1 MPSNLLFSFTKNK
14 LNIHFF
20 NFTLK
25 SQLSFQTEKTQI
37 MRTMVDLGKQRD
49 QHYHH
54 MQIITTPTTV
64 DCAREFRL
72 RRTLRSLIECMLP
85 YCCTYQQPPSPSHQN
100 DTVSVSSS
108 TSSSSSSDHSSS
120 SSSSSHSNSIVSGT
134 FFGHRRGRVSFC
146 LQDSTA
152 VGSSPLLLLELAVPT
167 AALAKEMDEAG
178 VLRIALECDPRRS
191 SNSRSSSIFDVPVW
205 SMCCNGRK
213 MGFAVRRKVTENDA
227 VFLRMMQSVSV
238 GAGVVPLD
246 EEEQTL
252 YLRARFERVTGSS
265 DSESFHMM
273 NPGGSYGQELS
284 IFLLRS

>member
-1 MPSNLLFSFTKNK
+1 
-14 LNIHFF
+14 
-20 NFTLK
+20 
-25 SQLSFQTEKTQI
+25 
-37 MRTMVDLGKQRD
+37 MRTMVDLGK
-49 QHYHH
+49 HH
-54 MQIITTPTTV
+54 HLHIIDTPTTV

-72 RRTLRSLIECMLP
+72 RRTLRSFIECMLP
-85 YCCTYQQPPSPSHQN
+85 YCCTYQQPSPSNQN

-108 TSSSSSSDHSSS
+108 SSSSSSSENSS
-120 SSSSSHSNSIVSGT
+120 SSSSSHSSSIVSGT

-146 LQDSTA
+146 LQDSA
-152 VGSSPLLLLELAVPT
+152 MGSQPLLLLELAVPT
-167 AALAKEMDEAG
+167 AVLAKEMDEAG
-178 VLRIALECDPRRS
+178 VLRIALECDRRRS
-191 SNSRSSSIFDVPVW
+191 SNSRSSSIFEVPVW
-205 SMCCNGRK
+205 SMYCNGRK
-213 MGFAVRRKVTENDA
+213 MGYAVRRKVTENDA

-238 GAGVVPLD
+238 GAGVVPSD

>member
-1 MPSNLLFSFTKNK
+1 
-14 LNIHFF
+14 
-20 NFTLK
+20 
-25 SQLSFQTEKTQI
+25 
-37 MRTMVDLGKQRD
+37 MRTMVDLGKQHR
-49 QHYHH
+49 HHH
-54 MQIITTPTTV
+54 MQIIDTTTTV

-72 RRTLRSLIECMLP
+72 RRTLRSFIECMLP
-85 YCCTYQQPPSPSHQN
+85 YCCTYQHQPSPTYQN

-108 TSSSSSSDHSSS
+108 TSSSSSSDH
-120 SSSSSHSNSIVSGT
+120 SSSSHSNSIVSGT

-146 LQDSTA
+146 LQDST
-152 VGSSPLLLLELAVPT
+152 VRSPPLLLLELAVPT
-167 AALAKEMDEAG
+167 TALAKEMDQAG
-178 VLRIALECDPRRS
+178 VLRIALECDRRRS
-191 SNSRSSSIFDVPVW
+191 NNNNRSSSIFDVPVW
-205 SMCCNGRK
+205 SMYCNGRK

-238 GAGVVPLD
+238 GAGVLPLEK

>member
-1 MPSNLLFSFTKNK
+1 
-14 LNIHFF
+14 
-20 NFTLK
+20 
-25 SQLSFQTEKTQI
+25 
-37 MRTMVDLGKQRD
+37 MRTMVDLGKQRG
-49 QHYHH
+49 HHHHH
-54 MQIITTPTTV
+54 MQTINTATTV
-64 DCAREFRL
+64 DCASELRH
-72 RRTLRSLIECMLP
+72 RRTLRSFIECMLP
-85 YCCTYQQPPSPSHQN
+85 YCCTYQQPSPSYQN

-108 TSSSSSSDHSSS
+108 TSSSSSSDHSS

-146 LQDSTA
+146 LQDASS

-167 AALAKEMDEAG
+167 AALAKEMDQEG
-178 VLRIALECDPRRS
+178 VLRIALECDRRRS
-191 SNSRSSSIFDVPVW
+191 SRSNMSRSASIFDVPVW
-205 SMCCNGRK
+205 SMYCNGRK
-213 MGFAVRRKVTENDA
+213 MGSAVRRKVTENDA
-227 VFLRMMQSVSV
+227 VFLKMMQSVSV

-252 YLRARFERVTGSS
+252 YLRAKFERVTGSS

>member
-1 MPSNLLFSFTKNK
+1 
-14 LNIHFF
+14 
-20 NFTLK
+20 
-25 SQLSFQTEKTQI
+25 

-49 QHYHH
+49 HNYHH
-54 MQIITTPTTV
+54 MQIITTPTSV
-64 DCAREFRL
+64 DCSREFRH
-72 RRTLRSLIECMLP
+72 RRTLRSLIECMIP
-85 YCCTYQQPPSPSHQN
+85 YCCTYQQQPYQN
-100 DTVSVSSS
+100 DTLSVSSTS
-108 TSSSSSSDHSSS
+108 SSSSSSDHSSS
-120 SSSSSHSNSIVSGT
+120 SQSSSTVSGT

-146 LQDSTA
+146 LQDAA

-167 AALAKEMDEAG
+167 AALAKEMDEEG
-178 VLRIALECDPRRS
+178 VLRIALECDRRRS

-205 SMCCNGRK
+205 SMFCNGRK

-238 GAGVVPLD
+238 GAGVVPS
-246 EEEQTL
+246 EEEDQML

-284 IFLLRS
+284 IFLLRSWN

>member
-1 MPSNLLFSFTKNK
+1 
-14 LNIHFF
+14 
-20 NFTLK
+20 
-25 SQLSFQTEKTQI
+25 

-49 QHYHH
+49 HHHHHHHHHH

-85 YCCTYQQPPSPSHQN
+85 YCCTYQQPTTSYQN
-100 DTVSVSSS
+100 DTVSVSST
-108 TSSSSSSDHSSS
+108 TSSSSSSDH
-120 SSSSSHSNSIVSGT
+120 SSSHSNSIVSGT

-146 LQDSTA
+146 LQDAT
-152 VGSSPLLLLELAVPT
+152 VGSPPLLLLELAVPT
-167 AALAKEMDEAG
+167 AALAKEMDQAG
-178 VLRIALECDPRRS
+178 VLRIALECDRRRSS

-205 SMCCNGRK
+205 SMYCNGRK

>member
-1 MPSNLLFSFTKNK
+1 
-14 LNIHFF
+14 
-20 NFTLK
+20 
-25 SQLSFQTEKTQI
+25 

-49 QHYHH
+49 HH
-54 MQIITTPTTV
+54 HLHHRMQIINTPTTV
-64 DCAREFRL
+64 DCAREIRL
-72 RRTLRSLIECMLP
+72 RRTLRSFIECMLP
-85 YCCTYQQPPSPSHQN
+85 YCCTYQQPSPLYQN

-108 TSSSSSSDHSSS
+108 SSSSSSSDHSSS
-120 SSSSSHSNSIVSGT
+120 SSSIVSGT

-146 LQDSTA
+146 LQEAT
-152 VGSSPLLLLELAVPT
+152 VGSPPLLLLELAVPT
-167 AALAKEMDEAG
+167 AALAKEMDQEG
-178 VLRIALECDPRRS
+178 VLRIALECDRRRS
-191 SNSRSSSIFDVPVW
+191 SSSRSSSIFDVPVW
-205 SMCCNGRK
+205 SMYCNGRK

-227 VFLRMMQSVSV
+227 VLLRMMQSVSV

-252 YLRARFERVTGSS
+252 YLRARFERVTGSN

>member
-1 MPSNLLFSFTKNK
+1 
-14 LNIHFF
+14 
-20 NFTLK
+20 
-25 SQLSFQTEKTQI
+25 

-49 QHYHH
+49 RHHHHH
-54 MQIITTPTTV
+54 MQIIDTPTTV
-64 DCAREFRL
+64 DCAREIRL
-72 RRTLRSLIECMLP
+72 RRTLRSFIECMLP
-85 YCCTYQQPPSPSHQN
+85 YCCTYQQPSHPYQN

-108 TSSSSSSDHSSS
+108 SSSSSSSDHSSS
-120 SSSSSHSNSIVSGT
+120 SSSSSSIVSGT

-146 LQDSTA
+146 LQEAT
-152 VGSSPLLLLELAVPT
+152 VGSPPLLLLELAVPT
-167 AALAKEMDEAG
+167 AALAKEMDQEG
-178 VLRIALECDPRRS
+178 VLRIALECDRRQ
-191 SNSRSSSIFDVPVW
+191 SRSSSIFDVPVW
-205 SMCCNGRK
+205 SMYCNGRK

-227 VFLRMMQSVSV
+227 VLLRMMQSVSV
-238 GAGVVPLD
+238 GAGVLPLD

>member
-1 MPSNLLFSFTKNK
+1 
-14 LNIHFF
+14 
-20 NFTLK
+20 
-25 SQLSFQTEKTQI
+25 
-37 MRTMVDLGKQRD
+37 MRTMVDFGKQRD
-49 QHYHH
+49 HH
-54 MQIITTPTTV
+54 HLQIITTPTTV
-64 DCAREFRL
+64 DCARDYRL

-85 YCCTYQQPPSPSHQN
+85 YCCTYQQPSPSYQN

-120 SSSSSHSNSIVSGT
+120 STHSNTIVSGT

-146 LQDSTA
+146 LQDAA
-152 VGSSPLLLLELAVPT
+152 VGSPPLLLLELAVPT
-167 AALAKEMDEAG
+167 AALAKEMDQAG
-178 VLRIALECDPRRS
+178 VLRIALECDRRRSSS

-205 SMCCNGRK
+205 SMCCNGKK

>member
-1 MPSNLLFSFTKNK
+1 MSSRFLFFTKILAQYSLLFISLSSLNLAFTKKRNK
-14 LNIHFF
+14 
-20 NFTLK
+20 K
-25 SQLSFQTEKTQI
+25 I

-49 QHYHH
+49 HHYNH
-54 MQIITTPTTV
+54 MQFITTPTTV
-64 DCAREFRL
+64 DCSREFRH
-72 RRTLRSLIECMLP
+72 RRTLRSLIECMIP
-85 YCCTYQQPPSPSHQN
+85 YCCTYQQQPYQN
-100 DTVSVSSS
+100 DTVSVSS
-108 TSSSSSSDHSSS
+108 SSSSSSDHSSS
-120 SSSSSHSNSIVSGT
+120 SSQSNSIVSGT

-146 LQDSTA
+146 LQDAA

-178 VLRIALECDPRRS
+178 VLRIALECDRRRS

-205 SMCCNGRK
+205 SMYCNGRK

-238 GAGVVPLD
+238 GAGVVPSE

>member
-1 MPSNLLFSFTKNK
+1 
-14 LNIHFF
+14 
-20 NFTLK
+20 
-25 SQLSFQTEKTQI
+25 

-49 QHYHH
+49 HH
-54 MQIITTPTTV
+54 HLQIISTPTTV

-72 RRTLRSLIECMLP
+72 RRTLRSFIECMLP
-85 YCCTYQQPPSPSHQN
+85 YCCTYQHHSPSYQN

-108 TSSSSSSDHSSS
+108 SSSSSSSEHSSS
-120 SSSSSHSNSIVSGT
+120 SSSSSQSNTIVSGT

-146 LQDSTA
+146 LQDSA
-152 VGSSPLLLLELAVPT
+152 VGSPPLLLLELAVPT
-167 AALAKEMDEAG
+167 AALAKEMDQAG
-178 VLRIALECDPRRS
+178 VLRIALECDRRRNS
-191 SNSRSSSIFDVPVW
+191 SNSRSSSIFDVPAW
-205 SMCCNGRK
+205 SMYCNGRK

-238 GAGVVPLD
+238 GAGVVPSD
-246 EEEQTL
+246 VEEQTL
-252 YLRARFERVTGSS
+252 YLRAKFERVTGSS

>member
-1 MPSNLLFSFTKNK
+1 
-14 LNIHFF
+14 
-20 NFTLK
+20 
-25 SQLSFQTEKTQI
+25 

-49 QHYHH
+49 RLHH
-54 MQIITTPTTV
+54 RMQIINTPTTV
-64 DCAREFRL
+64 DCAREIRL
-72 RRTLRSLIECMLP
+72 RRTLRSFIECMLP
-85 YCCTYQQPPSPSHQN
+85 YCCTYQQQPAHSYQN

-108 TSSSSSSDHSSS
+108 TSSDHSSSDHSSS
-120 SSSSSHSNSIVSGT
+120 SSSIVSGT

-146 LQDSTA
+146 LQDAT
-152 VGSSPLLLLELAVPT
+152 VGSPPLLLLELAVPT
-167 AALAKEMDEAG
+167 AALAKEMDQEG
-178 VLRIALECDPRRS
+178 VLRIALECDRRRS
-191 SNSRSSSIFDVPVW
+191 SSSNNSRSSSIFDVPVW
-205 SMCCNGRK
+205 SMYCNGRK

-227 VFLRMMQSVSV
+227 VLLRMMQSVSV

-273 NPGGSYGQELS
+273 NPRGSYGQELS

>member
-1 MPSNLLFSFTKNK
+1 
-14 LNIHFF
+14 
-20 NFTLK
+20 
-25 SQLSFQTEKTQI
+25 
-37 MRTMVDLGKQRD
+37 MRTMVDLGKQRN
-49 QHYHH
+49 HH
-54 MQIITTPTTV
+54 RMQTINTPTTV
-64 DCAREFRL
+64 DCASELRH

-85 YCCTYQQPPSPSHQN
+85 YCCTYQQPSPSYQN

-108 TSSSSSSDHSSS
+108 SSSSDH

-146 LQDSTA
+146 LQDAS
-152 VGSSPLLLLELAVPT
+152 VGSPPLLLLELAVPT
-167 AALAKEMDEAG
+167 AALAKEMDQAG
-178 VLRIALECDPRRS
+178 VLRIALECDRRRS
-191 SNSRSSSIFDVPVW
+191 SSNTRVSSIFDVPVW
-205 SMCCNGRK
+205 SMYCNGRK
-213 MGFAVRRKVTENDA
+213 MGSAVRRKVTENDA
-227 VFLRMMQSVSV
+227 VFLKMMQSVSV

-252 YLRARFERVTGSS
+252 YLRARFERVTGSV

>member
-1 MPSNLLFSFTKNK
+1 
-14 LNIHFF
+14 
-20 NFTLK
+20 
-25 SQLSFQTEKTQI
+25 

-49 QHYHH
+49 HLHH
-54 MQIITTPTTV
+54 LQIIDTPTTV

-85 YCCTYQQPPSPSHQN
+85 YCCTYQQQPSPSYQN
-100 DTVSVSSS
+100 DAVSVSSS
-108 TSSSSSSDHSSS
+108 SSSSSSDH

-146 LQDSTA
+146 LQDSA
-152 VGSSPLLLLELAVPT
+152 VGSPPLLLLELAVPT

-178 VLRIALECDPRRS
+178 VLRIALECDRRRS
-191 SNSRSSSIFDVPVW
+191 SSSSSNNSRSSSIFDVHVW
-205 SMCCNGRK
+205 SMYCNGRK

-227 VFLRMMQSVSV
+227 VLLRMMQSVSV

>member
-1 MPSNLLFSFTKNK
+1 
-14 LNIHFF
+14 
-20 NFTLK
+20 
-25 SQLSFQTEKTQI
+25 

-49 QHYHH
+49 HHHIHRRH
-54 MQIITTPTTV
+54 MQIINTPTTV
-64 DCAREFRL
+64 DCAREIRL
-72 RRTLRSLIECMLP
+72 RRTLRSFIECMLP
-85 YCCTYQQPPSPSHQN
+85 YCCTYQKQPSPSHQN

-108 TSSSSSSDHSSS
+108 SSSSSSSDHSSS
-120 SSSSSHSNSIVSGT
+120 SSSSSIVSGT

-146 LQDSTA
+146 LQEAT
-152 VGSSPLLLLELAVPT
+152 VGSPPLLLLELAVPT
-167 AALAKEMDEAG
+167 AALAKEMDQEG
-178 VLRIALECDPRRS
+178 VLRIALECDRRRS
-191 SNSRSSSIFDVPVW
+191 SSSSMNSRSSSIFDVPVW
-205 SMCCNGRK
+205 SMYCNGRK

-227 VFLRMMQSVSV
+227 VLLRMMQSVSV

-265 DSESFHMM
+265 DLESFHMM

>member
-1 MPSNLLFSFTKNK
+1 MPSNFLFSFTKTK
-14 LNIHFF
+14 LNILFF

-25 SQLSFQTEKTQI
+25 SHTYLLQKREKQT

-49 QHYHH
+49 HHYHHH

-85 YCCTYQQPPSPSHQN
+85 YCCTYQQPPSPSYQN

-108 TSSSSSSDHSSS
+108 TSSSSSSDH

-178 VLRIALECDPRRS
+178 VLRIALECDRRRS
-191 SNSRSSSIFDVPVW
+191 SNSRTSSIFDVPVW
-205 SMCCNGRK
+205 SMYCNGRK